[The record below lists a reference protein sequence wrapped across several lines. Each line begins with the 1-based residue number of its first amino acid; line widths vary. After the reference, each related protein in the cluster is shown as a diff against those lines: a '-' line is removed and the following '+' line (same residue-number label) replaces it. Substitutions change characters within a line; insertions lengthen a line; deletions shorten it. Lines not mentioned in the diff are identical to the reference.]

1 MHHTSFV
8 QTILYIYNTCFIPH
22 TAPGYAP
29 TNFQVEIVSYKE
41 PYTYSFT
48 WRLPPSSSQ
57 SLIHTGFILQ
67 CYPNTSRDT
76 DNLNTSHAVFIA
88 SEQSKYSTIFPLP
101 DTCTMEINMFACN
114 VVAFNERGKGPQSE
128 EIEIRLPCVIDCK

>member
-1 MHHTSFV
+1 MCKLLFYNF
-8 QTILYIYNTCFIPH
+8 YIYNTCFILIPH

-29 TNFQVEIVSYKE
+29 TNFQVEIISYEE

-48 WRLPPSSSQ
+48 WKLPPSSSQ

-88 SEQSKYSTIFPLP
+88 SAQSEYSTIFPLP
-101 DTCTMEINMFACN
+101 GSCAMEINMFACN